1 MIRTVWLT
9 VLCLSG
15 AVGAVAIGAGT
26 STPPSIVAAPP
37 EQPVADEI
45 SSQDT
50 LTEADRQEIAYVRD
64 ALAAEP
70 AVAVANAPGETPP
83 QPAEAKPA
91 PRIVKR
97 HRHDPNAT
105 KSATA
110 STAPNIKRQDQKQ
123 ADCRPPETG
132 RRPQRVSTPGGI
144 CGALARPEP
153 HAGMRHVVG

>member
-1 MIRTVWLT
+1 VIRTVWLT

-26 STPPSIVAAPP
+26 STPPSIVAASP

-45 SSQDT
+45 SLQDT

-70 AVAVANAPGETPP
+70 AVTVARRRIHHNLPRRSG
-83 QPAEAKPA
+83 

-97 HRHDPNAT
+97 HGDLCHEVCDRVDSTRHRRSRSRLGMSPAGN
-105 KSATA
+105 
-110 STAPNIKRQDQKQ
+110 R
-123 ADCRPPETG
+123 
-132 RRPQRVSTPGGI
+132 RRPRRVDTEGFAGLLR
-144 CGALARPEP
+144 ALNLT
-153 HAGMRHVVG
+153 HGCDT

>member
-15 AVGAVAIGAGT
+15 AVGAVAIGDGT
-26 STPPSIVAAPP
+26 STPPSIVAASP
-37 EQPVADEI
+37 EQPIADEI

-50 LTEADRQEIAYVRD
+50 LTEADRQEIAYVHD
-64 ALAAEP
+64 ALAAGP
-70 AVAVANAPGETPP
+70 AVTVASAPGETPP

-110 STAPNIKRQDQKQ
+110 STAPGIKQEQKQ
-123 ADCRPPETG
+123 ARNVARRKPAVDLKACRHPEG
-132 RRPQRVSTPGGI
+132 FAGLLR
-144 CGALARPEP
+144 ALNLT
-153 HAGMRHVVG
+153 HGCDT

>member
-26 STPPSIVAAPP
+26 STPPSIVAASP

-70 AVAVANAPGETPP
+70 AVAVASAPGETPP

-105 KSATA
+105 KPVTA

-123 ADCRPPETG
+123 ARNVARRKPAVDLKACRHPEG
-132 RRPQRVSTPGGI
+132 FAGLLR
-144 CGALARPEP
+144 ALNLTQ
-153 HAGMRHVVG
+153 GCDT